1 MGAPGLVQGLRK
13 LDLNGNPFPLKVALI
28 GMMGGNTLGGNNG
41 NFTGLGSTNM
51 SSTYGTGQF
60 K

>member
-13 LDLNGNPFPLKVALI
+13 LDLNGNPFSLKVLV
-28 GMMGGNTLGGNNG
+28 GMIGGNTLAGNNG

>member
-13 LDLNGNPFPLKVALI
+13 LDLNGKHFSLKVLI
-28 GMMGGNTLGGNNG
+28 GMLGGNSLGGNNG
-41 NFTGLGSTNM
+41 NFTGIGSTNM

>member
-13 LDLNGNPFPLKVALI
+13 LDLNGNPFSLKVLI
-28 GMMGGNTLGGNNG
+28 GMIGGNSLGGNNG

>member
-1 MGAPGLVQGLRK
+1 MGAPGLVQALRK
-13 LDLNGNPFPLKVALI
+13 LDLNGKHFSLKVLI
-28 GMMGGNTLGGNNG
+28 GMLGGNSHGGNNG

>member
-1 MGAPGLVQGLRK
+1 MGSSGQVQGLRK
-13 LDLNGNPFPLKVALI
+13 LDLNGNPISLKVMI
-28 GMMGGNTLGGNNG
+28 GMIGGNSLAGNHG
-41 NFTGLGSTNM
+41 NLTGLGSTNM

>member
-13 LDLNGNPFPLKVALI
+13 LDLNGKNFSLNYLK
-28 GMMGGNTLGGNNG
+28 GMLGGNSLGGNNG
-41 NFTGLGSTNM
+41 NFSGLGLTNM

>member
-13 LDLNGNPFPLKVALI
+13 LDLNGKHFSLKHLK
-28 GMMGGNTLGGNNG
+28 GMLGGNSLGGNNG
-41 NFTGLGSTNM
+41 NLTGIGSTNM